1 MLSFVAQYLRKRRQT
16 YRFRSEDAS
25 FKKTG
30 IGPHLLCSHNPSLHR
45 HTSAL
50 RGNTNIQLIIHTHFH
65 DRLFFHTNMSL
76 SIKPF
81 NMYRHVDVFDHK
93 TWARTGLLVVPFY
106 PKYAVTCIGP
116 APATIIRWGMCRW
129 WLVKTTVAFNIRIYQ
144 YQIHLV
150 CIFRISTP
158 CSML

>member
-1 MLSFVAQYLRKRRQT
+1 MHLSRKLSLALT
-16 YRFRSEDAS
+16 YYAHTIQVCIGILLHCVVILIYSFSRSS
-25 FKKTG
+25 
-30 IGPHLLCSHNPSLHR
+30 
-45 HTSAL
+45 
-50 RGNTNIQLIIHTHFH
+50 
-65 DRLFFHTNMSL
+65 FFHTNMSL

-106 PKYAVTCIGP
+106 PKYAVTCVGP

-129 WLVKTTVAFNIRIYQ
+129 WLVKTTVAFNIGIYQ

-150 CIFRISTP
+150 RIFRISTP